1 MELPVASEVET
12 HTSSVHDSSYVRAHQ
27 GDDTRDDP
35 RNKALSRVSEYL
47 RALGLS
53 DRLRVAALAE
63 EIVSGHEESGEQA
76 PVLSVASAQ
85 ARVQQFR
92 EAVFGADEAQVDPL
106 WFRSFIATHPDA
118 FLADAA
124 PARALAQLF
133 GDPFQGRP
141 PARQHFAEQSFA
153 RMAVPSWALGLLPPS
168 LFTAAASVVLVR
180 ALAKDGLSVL
190 ELVWAG
196 LFSGLCFL
204 ACVGLT
210 AALIGFATRLFG
222 KKPRG
227 EQARAPEQGA
237 KAEAPLPRS
246 ALLLPIYHESA
257 EHVFA
262 AVAAMR
268 ESLLHTEGGDAFEI
282 FVLSDSREPAR
293 AAEEERAYRRVVA
306 LGDANVASLSG
317 VSVPVYYRRR
327 SRNERQKAGN
337 LAEFF
342 ERFGHRY
349 TYAVILDADS
359 LMRGDTLVEMLRRMQ
374 SAPRVALLQAPLA
387 LHRGATLF
395 ARAQQFVASVCGP
408 MFTRGL
414 SVWAGAQGNYYG
426 HNAVVRV
433 RAFLECCALPVLS
446 GEPPLGGHILSH
458 DFVEAALLCRAGWE
472 VRIAHDLVGSW
483 EELPATLP
491 DYVARDRRW
500 CQGNLQHLRI
510 AFAEGLRPMSRVH
523 MLVGAAQYL
532 AGPAW
537 LAFVLVGAV
546 LARQG
551 NHVDQAIAL
560 VLSASTMGIL
570 LLPRLLGLI
579 ETMRD
584 AELRR
589 GHGGALRLSLG
600 VLAEGLFSL
609 LLAPLLMMHH
619 TRIICSILLGRT
631 VRWGAQARRAQGQL
645 STMVA
650 SEWTTTVLGALMLGT
665 LLLAAPELT
674 LWLAPLWLPSLLA
687 IPLSL
692 LASTDYCGQALRR
705 LGILSVPSETEPDE
719 LLLRAEDLRA
729 LTMGDA
735 CARFRD
741 MVLDPVL
748 NHAHVARLVASERD
762 GSARPEGEQIARERL
777 IAKALRG
784 GPTALASEE
793 REALMR
799 DAQAMARLHR
809 EAWQRW
815 PVESFQLA
823 RLDPQLPFERLSQPH
838 G

>member
-12 HTSSVHDSSYVRAHQ
+12 NASSVHDSSYVRTHA
-27 GDDTRDDP
+27 GDETRDDP
-35 RNKALSRVSEYL
+35 RSKSLARVSEYL

-63 EIVSGHEESGEQA
+63 EVVAANEESAEPT
-76 PVLSVASAQ
+76 PVACVASAQ
-85 ARVQQFR
+85 ARFQQFR

-124 PARALAQLF
+124 SARALVQHF

-141 PARQHFAEQSFA
+141 PARQHFREQSFA
-153 RMAVPSWALGLLPPS
+153 RMAIPSWALGLLPPT
-168 LFTAAASVVLVR
+168 LFTACASVVLVR
-180 ALAKDGLSVL
+180 ALAKDGLL
-190 ELVWAG
+190 AFELLWAG
-196 LFSGLCFL
+196 LFSSLCFL
-204 ACVGLT
+204 ACAGLT
-210 AALIGFATRLFG
+210 AALIGFATRLFAR
-222 KKPRG
+222 KPQKL
-227 EQARAPEQGA
+227 EQSKEVAR
-237 KAEAPLPRS
+237 APLPRS

-268 ESLLHTEGGDAFEI
+268 ESLAHTEGGDAFEI
-282 FVLSDSREPAR
+282 FVLSDSREPLR

-306 LGDANVASLSG
+306 LGDANLPTLRG
-317 VSVPVYYRRR
+317 VTIPVYYRRR

-359 LMRGDTLVEMLRRMQ
+359 LMRGDTLVEMLRRME

-414 SVWAGAQGNYYG
+414 SVWAGPQGNYYG

-472 VRIAHDLVGSW
+472 VRIAPDLEGSW
-483 EELPATLP
+483 EELPASLP
-491 DYVARDRRW
+491 DYVTRDRRW

-510 AFAEGLRPMSRVH
+510 AFSEGLRPMSRVH
-523 MLVGAAQYL
+523 MLIGAAQYM

-537 LAFVLVGAV
+537 LAFVLVGA
-546 LARQG
+546 LLTRRG
-551 NHVDQAIAL
+551 SHVDPRIAL
-560 VLSASTMGIL
+560 SLSLSTMTVL
-570 LLPRLLGLI
+570 LLPRLLGLL
-579 ETMRD
+579 ETLRD
-584 AELRR
+584 PELRR
-589 GHGGALRLSLG
+589 AHGGALRLSLG
-600 VLAEGLFSL
+600 VLVEAVFSL
-609 LLAPLLMMHH
+609 ALAPLLMMHH
-619 TRIICSILLGRT
+619 TRIISSILFGRT
-631 VRWGAQARRAQGQL
+631 VSWGAQARRAQGQF
-645 STMVA
+645 SIIVR
-650 SEWTTTVLGALMLGT
+650 SEWTTSLLGALLLGS
-665 LLLAAPELT
+665 LLAFAPELT
-674 LWLAPLWLPSLLA
+674 LWLAPLWLPSLFA

-692 LASTDYCGQALRR
+692 LASTEFLGQALRR
-705 LGILSVPSETEPDE
+705 MGILSVPSETEPDE
-719 LLLRAEDLRA
+719 LLLRAEDMRA

-741 MVLDPVL
+741 LVLDPVL
-748 NHAHVARLVASERD
+748 NHAHVARLLAVATEKQAD
-762 GSARPEGEQIARERL
+762 EDARERL

-784 GPTALASEE
+784 GPTALAPDE
-793 REALMR
+793 RELLMR
-799 DAQAMARLHR
+799 DPGSMARLHR

-815 PVESFQLA
+815 PVETFQLS
-823 RLDPQLPFERLSQPH
+823 RLDPQLPFERSSPPQL

>member
-1 MELPVASEVET
+1 MELSVASELENQP
-12 HTSSVHDSSYVRAHQ
+12 SSIHDSSYVRAHQ
-27 GDDTRDDP
+27 GDDARDEP
-35 RNKALSRVSEYL
+35 RARALSRVSEYL

-53 DRLRVAALAE
+53 DRLRVLSLAE
-63 EIVSGHEESGEQA
+63 EIVCAHGECGEDA
-76 PVLSVASAQ
+76 ASSSVSLAQ
-85 ARVQQFR
+85 ERVQRFR
-92 EAVFGADEAQVDPL
+92 EALFGADEAQVDPL

-118 FLADAA
+118 FLADEDQ
-124 PARALAQLF
+124 ARALVQRF

-141 PARQHFAEQSFA
+141 PAHEHFREQSFA
-153 RMAVPSWALGLLPPS
+153 RMAVPSWALGLLPPVLLS
-168 LFTAAASVVLVR
+168 ATASAVLLR
-180 ALAKDGLSVL
+180 ALKQDGLSAL
-190 ELVWAG
+190 ELVWAA

-210 AALIGFATRLFG
+210 AALIGFAAQLFRRN
-222 KKPRG
+222 KQRG
-227 EQARAPEQGA
+227 PEAARG
-237 KAEAPLPRS
+237 PLPRS

-268 ESLLHTEGGDAFEI
+268 ESLSRTEGGDAFEI

-306 LGDANVASLSG
+306 LGDANLPASNGASI
-317 VSVPVYYRRR
+317 PIYYRRR

-359 LMRGDTLVEMLRRMQ
+359 LMRGDTLVEMLRRMER
-374 SAPRVALLQAPLA
+374 SPRVALLQAPLA

-395 ARAQQFVASVCGP
+395 ARSQQFVASVCGP
-408 MFTRGL
+408 VFTRGL
-414 SVWAGAQGNYYG
+414 ALWAGPQGNYYG

-458 DFVEAALLCRAGWE
+458 DFVEAALLCRAGWQ
-472 VRIAHDLVGSW
+472 VRIAHDLQGSW

-491 DYVARDRRW
+491 DFVARDRRW

-510 AFAEGLRPMSRVH
+510 AFAEGLKPMSRVH

-537 LAFVLVGAV
+537 LAFVLVGAF
-546 LARQG
+546 LARRGSQ
-551 NHVDQAIAL
+551 VDPRIAL
-560 VLSASTMGIL
+560 MLSSFTLGIL
-570 LLPRLLGLI
+570 LLPRLLGLL

-584 AELRR
+584 GSLRR
-589 GHGGALRLSLG
+589 AHGGALRLTLG
-600 VLAEGLFSL
+600 VLCEAFFSL

-619 TRIICSILLGRT
+619 TRIISSILLGRT
-631 VRWGAQARRAQGQL
+631 VRWGAQARRAQGQI
-645 STMVA
+645 STIVS
-650 SEWTTTVLGALMLGT
+650 SEWTTTLLGAGLLTT
-665 LLLAAPELT
+665 LTVLAPELV

-692 LASTDYCGQALRR
+692 LASTELLGRVLLR

-748 NHAHVARLVASERD
+748 NHAHVARLGQSASP
-762 GSARPEGEQIARERL
+762 STAEGEAVRERL

-784 GPTALASEE
+784 GPTALAPDE
-793 REALMR
+793 RETLMG
-799 DAQAMARLHR
+799 DAASMARLHR

-823 RLDPQLPFERLSQPH
+823 RLDPQLPCGPSSPAQL